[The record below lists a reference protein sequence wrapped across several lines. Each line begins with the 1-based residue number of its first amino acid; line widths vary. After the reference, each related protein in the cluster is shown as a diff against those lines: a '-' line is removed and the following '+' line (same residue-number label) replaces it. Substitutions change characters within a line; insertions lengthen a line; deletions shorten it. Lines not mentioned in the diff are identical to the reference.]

1 MFITDGMVRVFV
13 YSMATV
19 LFLPLGLLKSTW
31 WFSPLFAIAAIDYLM
46 FLRRQGLNRHG
57 FNRHLRVI

>member
-31 WFSPLFAIAAIDYLM
+31 WFLSPLFAIAAIDYLM
-46 FLRRQGLNRHG
+46 FLRRQG
-57 FNRHLRVI
+57 

>member
-13 YSMATV
+13 YSIAIV

-46 FLRRQGLNRHG
+46 FLRRQA
-57 FNRHLRVI
+57 